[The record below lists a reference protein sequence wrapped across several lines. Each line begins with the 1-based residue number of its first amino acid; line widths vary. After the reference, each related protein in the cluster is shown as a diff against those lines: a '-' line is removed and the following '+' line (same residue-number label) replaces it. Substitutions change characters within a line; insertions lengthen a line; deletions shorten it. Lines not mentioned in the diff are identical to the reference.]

1 MEPWTPILFD
11 MDGTLVDSAPA
22 ISSRLRETLEHFGVT
37 PPDEAGIRLL
47 IGPPTGSSLLT
58 FVGPDRAHEANT
70 FYNALSKRDGLGH
83 QELFPE
89 VDRLL
94 ATLVEAGIPLGVST
108 SKPQRDAVHTAE
120 HFGIAQFFTA
130 LVGSS
135 PTRPTKAA
143 VVGETLAQLQAIAHS
158 PTPVM
163 VGDRSFDIEGAAE
176 HNVPTV
182 LVRWGYAAPE
192 EELAALTGV
201 DTIDDLL
208 TFLLG

>member
-22 ISSRLRETLEHFGVT
+22 ISARLRETLEHFGVT

-58 FVGPDRAHEANT
+58 FVGAERVDAANA
-70 FYNALSKRDGLGH
+70 FYKTLSTRDGLIH

-94 ATLVEAGIPLGVST
+94 AALVEAGIPLGVST
-108 SKPQRDAVHTAE
+108 SKPQREAEHTAE
-120 HFGIAQFFTA
+120 HFGIAQYFTA

-135 PTRPTKAA
+135 SRLLTKAA
-143 VVGETLAQLQAIAHS
+143 VVGETLAQLQTIAHS

-192 EELAALTGV
+192 EELAALAAV
-201 DTIDDLL
+201 DSIEDLL

>member
-22 ISSRLRETLEHFGVT
+22 ISARLRETLEHFDVI

-47 IGPPTGSSLLT
+47 IGPPTGSSLLS
-58 FVGPDRAHEANT
+58 FVGDERIEEASA
-70 FYNALSKRDGLGH
+70 FYRTLSKRDGLIRQG
-83 QELFPE
+83 LFPE

-108 SKPQRDAVHTAE
+108 SKPQHEAEHTAE
-120 HFGIAQFFTA
+120 HFGIAQYFTA

-135 PTRPTKAA
+135 SKRPTKSA
-143 VVGETLAQLQAIAHS
+143 VVGETLSQLQAIAHS
-158 PTPVM
+158 PTPLM

-182 LVRWGYAAPE
+182 LVRWGYAAPG
-192 EELAALTGV
+192 EELAALAGV
-201 DTIDDLL
+201 DTIDELL
-208 TFLLG
+208 AFVLG

>member
-1 MEPWTPILFD
+1 MASWTPILFD

-22 ISSRLRETLEHFGVT
+22 ISARLRETLEHFGVT
-37 PPDEAGIRLL
+37 PPTEAGIRLL

-58 FVGPDRAHEANT
+58 FVGPERVDEANA
-70 FYNALSKRDGLGH
+70 FYKTLSKRDGLAH

-108 SKPQRDAVHTAE
+108 SKPQREAVHTAE
-120 HFGIAQFFTA
+120 HFGIAQYFTA

-135 PTRPTKAA
+135 TARPTKSA

-158 PTPVM
+158 PSPIM

-176 HNVPTV
+176 HDVPTV

-192 EELAALTGV
+192 EELAALAGV
-201 DTIDDLL
+201 DTIDQLL
-208 TFLLG
+208 TFLVG

>member
-1 MEPWTPILFD
+1 MKSWNPILFD

-22 ISSRLRETLEHFGVT
+22 ISARLRETLEHFDVI

-58 FVGPDRAHEANT
+58 FVGPARVDEANA
-70 FYNALSKRDGLGH
+70 FYKKLAKRDDLAH
-83 QELFPE
+83 QSLYPE

-94 ATLVEAGIPLGVST
+94 ATLTEAGIPLGLST
-108 SKPQRDAVHTAE
+108 SKPQREAQHTAE
-120 HFGIAQFFTA
+120 HFGIASYFTA

-135 PTRPTKAA
+135 TSRPTKAA
-143 VVGETLAQLQAIAHS
+143 VVGETLTQLAANAPSLAPI
-158 PTPVM
+158 M

-192 EELAALTGV
+192 EELAALAGV
-201 DTIDDLL
+201 DSIDDLL
-208 TFLLG
+208 SFLVA

>member
-1 MEPWTPILFD
+1 MEPWNPLLFD

-22 ISSRLRETLEHFGVT
+22 ISNRLRETLEHFDVT

-58 FVGPDRAHEANT
+58 FVGPEHIDAANT
-70 FYNALSKRDGLGH
+70 FYKSLSKRDGLIN

-108 SKPQRDAVHTAE
+108 SKPQAEARRTAE
-120 HFGIAQFFTA
+120 HFGIDQYFTA

-135 PTRPTKAA
+135 TKRPTKAA

-158 PTPVM
+158 PTPLM

-192 EELAALTGV
+192 EERAALAGV

-208 TFLLG
+208 AFVLG

>member
-22 ISSRLRETLEHFGVT
+22 ISARLRETLEHFDVI

-47 IGPPTGSSLLT
+47 IGPPTGSSLLS
-58 FVGPDRAHEANT
+58 FVGDERIKEASA
-70 FYNALSKRDGLGH
+70 FYRTLSKRDGLIRQG
-83 QELFPE
+83 LFPE

-108 SKPQRDAVHTAE
+108 SKPQHEAEHTAE
-120 HFGIAQFFTA
+120 HFGIAQYFTA

-135 PTRPTKAA
+135 SKRPTKSA
-143 VVGETLAQLQAIAHS
+143 VVGETLSQLQAIAHS
-158 PTPVM
+158 PTPLM

-182 LVRWGYAAPE
+182 LVRWGYAAPG
-192 EELAALTGV
+192 EELAALAGV
-201 DTIDDLL
+201 DTIDELL
-208 TFLLG
+208 AFVLG